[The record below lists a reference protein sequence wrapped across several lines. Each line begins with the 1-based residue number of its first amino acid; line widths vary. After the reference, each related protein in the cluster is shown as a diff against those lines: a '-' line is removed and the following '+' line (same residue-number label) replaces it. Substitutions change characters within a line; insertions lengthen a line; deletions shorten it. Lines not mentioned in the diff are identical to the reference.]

1 MKFFSKIIK
10 NEIYKKG
17 FIQRFFSNLKNLK
30 KSAGF
35 TLIETL
41 VAISILLVSITGPME
56 IASKGLFSAFYA
68 RDEITAYY
76 LAQEGLEYVRY
87 ARDTTT
93 MNNEVLRNSYDWLDG
108 LEDCLSDAS
117 SSTDPDECIVDPTYP
132 FYNEFNSLEGDAV
145 KDCSDLPDGECSFL
159 KFDETTGVYSYGA
172 GVTSK
177 FKRTVLITTI
187 IPDQEA
193 LIEST
198 VYWKTGLLPSST
210 KSFTLRE
217 RLFNWQRQ

>member
-1 MKFFSKIIK
+1 MKFFSKMIK
-10 NEIYKKG
+10 NRIYK
-17 FIQRFFSNLKNLK
+17 R
-30 KSAGF
+30 GF

-93 MNNEVLRNSYDWLDG
+93 MHNEVYSTSYGWLDG
-108 LEDCLSDAS
+108 LEDCFVDTETG
-117 SSTDPDECIVDPTYP
+117 TDPDECIVDPYYA
-132 FYNEFNSLEGDAV
+132 FYDEFNVPEPEAV
-145 KDCSDLPDGECSFL
+145 KDCSDLPGSECSYL
-159 KFDETTGVYSYGA
+159 NFDEATGAYSY
-172 GVTSK
+172 VTGTLSK
-177 FKRTVLITTI
+177 FKRTVLITSI
-187 IPDQEA
+187 IPDQEV
-193 LIEST
+193 LVEST